1 MARRL
6 LLLSTSKVYGS
17 GYLEYCDAEIRS
29 FLEGIE
35 RLVFVPFAR
44 PSGMSH
50 EGYTAVARERFAE
63 LEIAVTGLH
72 EVDNVP
78 RAVQEAE
85 AVFIGGGNTF
95 VLLTEL
101 YATGALDAIR
111 ARINEGMPYM
121 GASAGSN
128 VAGLTIG
135 TTNDMPIIYPPSFD
149 ALEMVPFNINPH
161 YIDPDPD
168 SKHKG
173 ETREARINEFH
184 AINEQPV
191 VGLREGAWLEI
202 NGASVTLRGTAG
214 ARLFRCNRDPE
225 EFTAGAELDFLL
237 ASDT

>member
-161 YIDPDPD
+161 YIDPEPG
-168 SKHKG
+168 SKHMG
-173 ETREARINEFH
+173 ESRETRIGEFH
-184 AINEQPV
+184 VFNRQPV
-191 VGLREGAWLEI
+191 VGIREGALLHLEDD
-202 NGASVTLRGTAG
+202 VLHLAG
-214 ARLFRCNRDPE
+214 SGGGRLFQAGEDPE
-225 EFTAGAELDFLL
+225 ELESGADLSFLL
-237 ASDT
+237 